1 MLEMN
6 WRHLPPFL
14 AKALL
19 RSAAAANGADV
30 AGARLAKPSW
40 AQAVEALKKA
50 VLKGK
55 RDIMAVYVTK
65 DDSTTITAA
74 ITGEIDHHSARWL
87 RMDID
92 TAISDNAPQVLRLD
106 FKDVTFMDSSGVGLV
121 MGRHKNMK
129 EIGGKVELINMPE
142 YIEKV
147 MSLAGMDKLLGV
159 KFEGRKI
166 KNG

>member
-1 MLEMN
+1 
-6 WRHLPPFL
+6 
-14 AKALL
+14 
-19 RSAAAANGADV
+19 
-30 AGARLAKPSW
+30 
-40 AQAVEALKKA
+40 
-50 VLKGK
+50 
-55 RDIMAVYVTK
+55 MAVYITK
-65 DDSTTITAA
+65 DDNTTITAA

-92 TAISDNAPQVLRLD
+92 TAISDNTPKVLRID

-121 MGRHKNMK
+121 MGRYKNIK
-129 EIGGKVELINMPE
+129 EIGGRIELINMPE
-142 YIEKV
+142 YIERV